1 VLDEVV
7 VEDEKVTNLPLDE
20 NAGVVDDLD
29 ELLEVAGGDGC
40 AVGVVVGR
48 KVVVG
53 AVGTEVRGFE
63 SFPLR
68 G

>member
-1 VLDEVV
+1 MLNKVV
-7 VEDEKVTNLPLDE
+7 VENEEVSDLPLDE

-29 ELLEVAGGDGC
+29 ELLEVAGGDGS

-48 KVVVG
+48 NVVVG